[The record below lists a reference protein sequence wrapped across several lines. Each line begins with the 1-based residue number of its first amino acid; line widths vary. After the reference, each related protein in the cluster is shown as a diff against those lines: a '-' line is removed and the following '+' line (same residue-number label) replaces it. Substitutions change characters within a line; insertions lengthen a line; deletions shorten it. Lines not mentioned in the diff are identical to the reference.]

1 MLQEISADLS
11 DGLSMTIDTTAPAAP
26 LITTDIALTNINT
39 PTITGTTAP
48 GTKVTLLD
56 GDNALGT
63 VIAGNDGSFSITS
76 SVLVDADYTLTV
88 TATDAAGNTSV
99 PSTGLPITI
108 DTTAPAAPVIT
119 TSGSISS
126 KTPAISGTAEAGS
139 TVSLFIDGADTGV
152 TVQADETGAYTV
164 VPTSDLT
171 EGIHTFTIS
180 ATDAAG
186 NTSSN
191 SVDID
196 VDTLIEPPV
205 ITTSGSISSKTPAI
219 RGTAEAG
226 STVSLF
232 IDGADTGVKVQA
244 DQTTGAY
251 TVVPTSDL
259 TEGIHTF
266 TISATDAA
274 GNTSSNSVDID
285 VEYINRATC
294 HNNFWIYQQQNS
306 SDRRNS
312 RSRKH
317 RKFIY

>member
-1 MLQEISADLS
+1 M
-11 DGLSMTIDTTAPAAP
+11 
-26 LITTDIALTNINT
+26 
-39 PTITGTTAP
+39 
-48 GTKVTLLD
+48 
-56 GDNALGT
+56 
-63 VIAGNDGSFSITS
+63 
-76 SVLVDADYTLTV
+76 

-99 PSTGLPITI
+99 PSTVTYNNS
-108 DTTAPAAPVIT
+108 TTAPAAPVIT

-205 ITTSGSISSKTPAI
+205 ITTSGSISSKTP
-219 RGTAEAG
+219 RSAE
-226 STVSLF
+226 
-232 IDGADTGVKVQA
+232 
-244 DQTTGAY
+244 
-251 TVVPTSDL
+251 
-259 TEGIHTF
+259 
-266 TISATDAA
+266 
-274 GNTSSNSVDID
+274 
-285 VEYINRATC
+285 
-294 HNNFWIYQQQNS
+294 QQKQEAP
-306 SDRRNS
+306 
-312 RSRKH
+312 
-317 RKFIY
+317 